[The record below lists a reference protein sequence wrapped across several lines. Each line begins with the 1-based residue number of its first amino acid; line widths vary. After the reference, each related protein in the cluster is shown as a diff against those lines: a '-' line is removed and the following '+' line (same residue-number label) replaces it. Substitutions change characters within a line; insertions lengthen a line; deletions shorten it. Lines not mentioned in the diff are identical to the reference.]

1 MDKIVFASEA
11 GLQNNLNY
19 AVGIFQDGEL
29 HITPLKN
36 LFHMKVRCDYLDESD
51 KRAKEGMKNLEEG

>member
-1 MDKIVFASEA
+1 VFASEA

-36 LFHMKVRCDYLDESD
+36 LFHMKVQCNYLDESD